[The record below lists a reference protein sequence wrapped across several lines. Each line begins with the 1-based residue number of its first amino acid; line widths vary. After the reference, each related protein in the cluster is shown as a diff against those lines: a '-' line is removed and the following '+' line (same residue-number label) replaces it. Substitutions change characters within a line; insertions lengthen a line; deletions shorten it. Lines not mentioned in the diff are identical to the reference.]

1 MGKAGRVVCIFTPWA
16 LTIASLICLALIEIA
31 GWNKGQLTSYYFMK
45 ANFTGL
51 DVSAGAGDS
60 SNTLDYALQVAQQ
73 NGKLADFYNVYL
85 WNYCS
90 SDSSDNDVNYCSDR
104 KSEYVFDPVE
114 VWGLNATATEAASS
128 TTTDS
133 NAIESAISQV
143 QENTEALEKE
153 ILGKSG
159 KEALDAYKKVA
170 KWMFIAYEISF
181 WTTLATIV
189 LGILAIFSRIGS
201 LLTWFASIVSSIF
214 TFAAVL
220 TSTVLFSVLV
230 GSLKAVLDPYGIK
243 LALGEHALAVTWLSV
258 AFSWAATFFWL
269 FSICCCSGRSNP
281 HHKSNK
287 GGLWKAEPKGQGYG
301 DWGNRGRGLQ
311 VQKTGGGYE
320 RVASPFVGGVDG
332 DRVPLQQYPQQPAG
346 HYRQQ
351 SGPFEPY
358 RHG

>member
-51 DVSAGAGDS
+51 DVSAAGGDS

-90 SDSSDNDVNYCSDR
+90 SESSDNDVNFCSDR

-143 QENTEALEKE
+143 QE
-153 ILGKSG
+153 
-159 KEALDAYKKVA
+159 
-170 KWMFIAYEISF
+170 
-181 WTTLATIV
+181 
-189 LGILAIFSRIGS
+189 
-201 LLTWFASIVSSIF
+201 
-214 TFAAVL
+214 
-220 TSTVLFSVLV
+220 
-230 GSLKAVLDPYGIK
+230 
-243 LALGEHALAVTWLSV
+243 
-258 AFSWAATFFWL
+258 
-269 FSICCCSGRSNP
+269 
-281 HHKSNK
+281 
-287 GGLWKAEPKGQGYG
+287 
-301 DWGNRGRGLQ
+301 
-311 VQKTGGGYE
+311 
-320 RVASPFVGGVDG
+320 
-332 DRVPLQQYPQQPAG
+332 
-346 HYRQQ
+346 
-351 SGPFEPY
+351 
-358 RHG
+358 